1 MVFLICLFFLLPVS
15 AQAQSPEQQLMRL
28 SHSIREA
35 ETRSLEIDE
44 QLQKLRDKEQ
54 NLFNKIMEY
63 RYETAKAYH
72 SLKLIENSPD
82 RNLFLLPERS
92 YTDHVYNQRKSET
105 LRDILL
111 SRIAIQT
118 STLLEIQQKQNQIK
132 DYIQRRDSL
141 TMAVDGS
148 LSQLKNINAS
158 RAVSDNFQNTIN
170 RLKEESR
177 SLDDFMN
184 SLLQLPTPIMTDETP
199 LQFSLPVSGVITNE
213 PTGIRINAASRALVT
228 TPERGLVIFAGEFLP
243 LGKLVIIN
251 HGEGYIS
258 ILQNLDEI
266 YVQEGFQLQA
276 NEPVG
281 VLPEKNRDK
290 TGNNTMLYY
299 ELRYNNSI
307 INPIDKI
314 TGL

>member
-1 MVFLICLFFLLPVS
+1 MS

-132 DYIQRRDSL
+132 DYI
-141 TMAVDGS
+141 
-148 LSQLKNINAS
+148 KNK
-158 RAVSDNFQNTIN
+158 R
-170 RLKEESR
+170 K
-177 SLDDFMN
+177 
-184 SLLQLPTPIMTDETP
+184 
-199 LQFSLPVSGVITNE
+199 
-213 PTGIRINAASRALVT
+213 
-228 TPERGLVIFAGEFLP
+228 
-243 LGKLVIIN
+243 K
-251 HGEGYIS
+251 
-258 ILQNLDEI
+258 
-266 YVQEGFQLQA
+266 
-276 NEPVG
+276 
-281 VLPEKNRDK
+281 
-290 TGNNTMLYY
+290 
-299 ELRYNNSI
+299 
-307 INPIDKI
+307 
-314 TGL
+314 